1 MPTRH
6 LIIALTAAAFAF
18 SALTAPAS
26 AQARPDVPQA
36 GVKKPQAKK
45 RVVRRSA
52 AAGGQIAC
60 TPLGCHRIPRNC
72 YPTQGYDWDG
82 MPTGYDVVVCR

>member
-6 LIIALTAAAFAF
+6 LVIALTAAAFACGT
-18 SALTAPAS
+18 LTAPAS
-26 AQARPDVPQA
+26 AQVRQDPPQA

-45 RVVRRSA
+45 RIVRRS

-60 TPLGCHRIPRNC
+60 TPFGCHRIPRNC
-72 YPTQGYDWDG
+72 YPTQGYNWDG
-82 MPTGYDVVVCR
+82 IPTGYDVVVCR

>member
-6 LIIALTAAAFAF
+6 LVIAVTVAAFAG

-26 AQARPDVPQA
+26 AQARQDAPHVS
-36 GVKKPQAKK
+36 VKKPQAKK
-45 RVVRRSA
+45 RIVRRSTDH
-52 AAGGQIAC
+52 QIAC
-60 TPLGCHRIPRNC
+60 TPFGCHPIPRNC

-82 MPTGYDVVVCR
+82 IPTGFDVVVCR